1 MLTPESETNSA
12 ASPSENREGPSPG
25 REPEVFVPSA
35 SDVLAAYNLPLP
47 VVIADDDLMILSCV
61 ATETTTLSIT
71 ADGRD
76 LFAGILSGGNA
87 QRWQARDHFQ
97 VYVPRAGAISLSL
110 QDAPLETASPPD
122 RGLRLNISRTFIRVE
137 ELGE

>member
-1 MLTPESETNSA
+1 MP
-12 ASPSENREGPSPG
+12 P
-25 REPEVFVPSA
+25 VV
-35 SDVLAAYNLPLP
+35 DVLTTYNLPLP

-61 ATETTTLSIT
+61 ATETTALSIA

-76 LFAGILSGGNA
+76 LFAGILPAGNA
-87 QRWQARDHFQ
+87 QRWQARDQFQ

-110 QDAPLETASPPD
+110 QDAPLESASPPD
-122 RGLRLNISRTFIRVE
+122 RGLRLNISRISIRVE